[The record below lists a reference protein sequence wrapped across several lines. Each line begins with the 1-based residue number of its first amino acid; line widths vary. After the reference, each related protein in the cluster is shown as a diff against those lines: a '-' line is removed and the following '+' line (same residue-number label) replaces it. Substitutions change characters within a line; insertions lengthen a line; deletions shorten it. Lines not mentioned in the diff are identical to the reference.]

1 MLQVTL
7 ESEVTKVPLALKVLQ
22 VAMVIKAIREIS
34 GHLVTLGYLVIQVK
48 MEPKGTPEKKANVAA
63 MVREVNLG
71 KRVASAQLAIQVCT
85 VTLIHMRCHANNVGP
100 FFQAPTVFFCH
111 GD

>member
-1 MLQVTL
+1 MEVQGHRDLLVLKVEPDHQVLKVTL

-71 KRVASAQLAIQVCT
+71 KRVASAQLAIQE
-85 VTLIHMRCHANNVGP
+85 I
-100 FFQAPTVFFCH
+100 
-111 GD
+111 